1 MKMDDYKI
9 SDNFQGVEG
18 ASMYRITN
26 AFFIVSIFC
35 LAIIATK
42 FFYCNGVRSKCT
54 DGSATK
60 LCVNRLPRIKL
71 NVTHL
76 VHYTCYSDF
85 FWSSLFIPKYAAKG
99 DLLYYS
105 RVMVNGLWVY
115 FIVDHKN
122 LSELVTYTR
131 GPLFYKVAD
140 LQKFIQIHYP
150 RVSLKECPCGCWSE

>member
-1 MKMDDYKI
+1 MKKLLMMVVAAVACAFA
-9 SDNFQGVEG
+9 SNG
-18 ASMYRITN
+18 AEVKS
-26 AFFIVSIFC
+26 
-35 LAIIATK
+35 TK
-42 FFYCNGVRSKCT
+42 AKVVKF
-54 DGSATK
+54 
-60 LCVNRLPRIKL
+60 KL

-76 VHYTCYSDF
+76 VHYTCCSDF

-140 LQKFIQIHYP
+140 LQEFIQKHYP
-150 RVSLKECPCGCWSE
+150 RASLKECPCGCWSE